1 MINKIFYS
9 IFQQGSKTMFYSSL
23 FFPKKIRNDV
33 FILYGFVRRT
43 DNLVDTLPQDKEG
56 FYKFRQKY
64 EQAQQGTTTGD
75 VVIDSFAELAQRKNF
90 DPKWTDAFL
99 DSMEMDLTK
108 KTYDTL
114 DETLEYVYGA
124 AEVMGLY
131 MVNILHLN
139 KNAYVYSRYLGR
151 AMQCIN
157 AIRDIAEDLEF
168 GRSYIPLSDLE
179 QYELKS
185 LDYDYTKQHPQRFS
199 EFIQGQIS
207 RYCHWQEIAEKG
219 YRYIPKRYLICV
231 KTASDMYNWTAE
243 QILKNPFVVY
253 QWKVQPLI
261 IKILTTVLTNII
273 DPTTRKTWLS
283 TSAPHLGCDT
293 LIQNSQ
299 SPD

>member
-33 FILYGFVRRT
+33 FVLYGFVRRV
-43 DNLVDTLPQDKEG
+43 DNLVDTLPQDQVG
-56 FYKFRQKY
+56 FYKFKQKY
-64 EQAQQGTTTGD
+64 EQAQIGIKTGD

-90 DPKWTDAFL
+90 DPKWTEAFL
-99 DSMEMDLTK
+99 ASMEMDLTK
-108 KTYDTL
+108 KTYYTL

-131 MVNILHLN
+131 MVNILNLD
-139 KNAYVYSRYLGR
+139 KKTYYYSKYLGR
-151 AMQCIN
+151 ALQCIN

-168 GRSYIPLSDLE
+168 GRSYIPLSDLKR
-179 QYELKS
+179 YGLKS
-185 LDYDYTKQHPQRFS
+185 LDYQYTKQHPQRFS
-199 EFIQGQIS
+199 EFIKGQIS

-231 KTASDMYNWTAE
+231 KTVSDMYNWTAE

-253 QWKVQPLI
+253 QWKVKPLV

-273 DPTTRKTWLS
+273 DSTTRKSLLLPSVTP
-283 TSAPHLGCDT
+283 TECDT
-293 LIQNSQ
+293 LMQNSY
-299 SPD
+299 SID